1 MTSPVGGAG
10 TGPGMG
16 PGMGPATGPGSH
28 PGMGQAVGQPSV
40 HAPGQPGGQAYGQPG
55 GQGAGQPGGQAF
67 GQAGGQGF
75 GQGSGV
81 GAGVVSGGH
90 GGAGAGV
97 SGGRPV
103 GAGSRR
109 AGGSAGRR
117 TGRGTKPRFGFGLIG
132 PRRDR
137 HSVPLDQLGALALP
151 VGDDGLVVGVDAEGR
166 PAVLGINR
174 PSPYDVT
181 LIGGLWTAQVLALRA
196 AATGARIA
204 VETGRAQAWTALA
217 QAAGGGQPC
226 ITLHDVGRVPPQGA
240 SAGSPVVVIRDC
252 GMRPPRGRVVSGPWQ
267 SVVTLLP
274 YLSPVAP
281 RLLEKSSLV
290 GVQRVSPDEATQ
302 IGRIMGLQRSESE
315 ALSTLA
321 DGVTLWCTPNDR
333 QFVMTQATDAETGLL
348 GSARRMD

>member
-1 MTSPVGGAG
+1 MTFSSTGAG
-10 TGPGMG
+10 TGPG
-16 PGMGPATGPGSH
+16 AGS
-28 PGMGQAVGQPSV
+28 GR
-40 HAPGQPGGQAYGQPG
+40 
-55 GQGAGQPGGQAF
+55 GAGTP
-67 GQAGGQGF
+67 
-75 GQGSGV
+75 
-81 GAGVVSGGH
+81 
-90 GGAGAGV
+90 
-97 SGGRPV
+97 
-103 GAGSRR
+103 GAGSG
-109 AGGSAGRR
+109 AGGGRHGASGR
-117 TGRGTKPRFGFGLIG
+117 GTGRGARPRFGFGLVG
-132 PRRDR
+132 PRRER
-137 HSVPLDQLGALALP
+137 HSVPLEQLGALSLP
-151 VGDDGLVVGVDAEGR
+151 VGDDGMVIGVDAEGR

-174 PSPYDVT
+174 PTPYDVT
-181 LIGGLWTAQVLALRA
+181 LIGGLWTAQVMALRA
-196 AATGARIA
+196 AATGARVA

-240 SAGSPVVVIRDC
+240 SAGSPVVVVRDC

-290 GVQRVSPDEATQ
+290 GVQRVSPDEAAQ
-302 IGRIMGLQRSESE
+302 IGRIMGLPRAESE

-321 DGVTLWCTPNDR
+321 DGVTLWCTPGDR